1 MSAIVTASNGWVYKP
16 ITEADASNFMMCFRD
31 YPLSPGNKPITYEG
45 RLHFFSESLIRNQAN
60 TLPLTGEAS
69 PGVVRVYGLFKPDGT
84 LVGAR
89 SYKFFTPGEA
99 YCLHYVV
106 HPDHRNQGHTRVFR
120 ALEHGGLWNHYN
132 ITTIKAKLE
141 ASPTF
146 SAMDALKSTWSTG
159 GANLEAGDS
168 TSTDGKLDKNGNS
181 VALKLMT
188 ATRAQAEVLIAAD
201 TDWKDITYT
210 FS

>member
-1 MSAIVTASNGWVYKP
+1 
-16 ITEADASNFMMCFRD
+16 
-31 YPLSPGNKPITYEG
+31 
-45 RLHFFSESLIRNQAN
+45 
-60 TLPLTGEAS
+60 
-69 PGVVRVYGLFKPDGT
+69 
-84 LVGAR
+84 
-89 SYKFFTPGEA
+89 
-99 YCLHYVV
+99 
-106 HPDHRNQGHTRVFR
+106 
-120 ALEHGGLWNHYN
+120 
-132 ITTIKAKLE
+132 
-141 ASPTF
+141 
-146 SAMDALKSTWSTG
+146 MDALKSTWSTG